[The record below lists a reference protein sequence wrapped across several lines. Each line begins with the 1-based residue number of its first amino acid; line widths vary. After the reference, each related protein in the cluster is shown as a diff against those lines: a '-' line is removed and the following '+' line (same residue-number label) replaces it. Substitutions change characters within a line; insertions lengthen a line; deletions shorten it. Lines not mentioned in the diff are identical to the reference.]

1 MTTPHLQSSMLRE
14 TGVAHGFFGRA
25 GGVSSGIFSSLNAG
39 LGSTDDPANT
49 AENRMRC
56 QEALRSEHLLTL
68 YQIHSPD
75 VVIVTEP
82 WAGQGP
88 KADAMATRLKGVAL
102 GVLAADC
109 MPFLFVDAE
118 AEVIGAAHAG
128 WRGAL
133 AGVLEATVQ
142 AMVSIGARADRI
154 VGAVGPCMRQP
165 NFEVGLDVLSAFA
178 EKHPQSE
185 QFFAMGA
192 SPEKRLLDLA
202 GFGRWRLAASGVPRL
217 DDIAV
222 CTVGDSANYFSYR
235 ASRRAN
241 EPDYG
246 RNLSAIAL
254 QRGRGLIARQET
266 VTRRP
271 GGNSEADA

>member
-1 MTTPHLQSSMLRE
+1 MTTPHVQSPLLRE
-14 TGVAHGFFGRA
+14 SGAAHGFFGRA
-25 GGVSSGIFSSLNAG
+25 GGVSAGIFSSLNVG

-49 AENRMRC
+49 AENRLRC
-56 QEALRSEHLLTL
+56 RETLGAEHLLTL

-82 WAGQGP
+82 WTGQGP
-88 KADAMATRLKGVAL
+88 KADAMATRLEGVAL

-109 MPFLFVDAE
+109 MPFLFVDAQ

-142 AMVSIGARADRI
+142 SMISIGARADRI

-165 NFEVGLDVLSAFA
+165 NFEVGLDVLEAFTA
-178 EKHPQSE
+178 SHPQSKR
-185 QFFAMGA
+185 FFAPGVSA
-192 SPEKRLLDLA
+192 GKRQFDLV
-202 GFGRWRLAASGVPRL
+202 GFGSWRIAEAGVTKL
-217 DDIAV
+217 DDTSI
-222 CTVGDSANYFSYR
+222 CTVADSDAYFSYR

-254 QRGRGLIARQET
+254 TGR
-266 VTRRP
+266 
-271 GGNSEADA
+271 